1 MVPDYNETY
10 EKNFEKLRSQQE
22 FIEDA
27 SRKSSID
34 AHCRDMCNE
43 LNDTENYFTTSSC
56 SGRFL
61 AFAQVFIAT
70 FQMLNRIQEC
80 HDLNLSEWNS
90 CQKELWLDKG
100 NTWSIRWGSNQRVR
114 WVDSE
119 WAIQI
124 WSNLSEVWAIYF
136 TCMLSESSFCK
147 TNVGTSDR

>member
-1 MVPDYNETY
+1 
-10 EKNFEKLRSQQE
+10 
-22 FIEDA
+22 
-27 SRKSSID
+27 
-34 AHCRDMCNE
+34 
-43 LNDTENYFTTSSC
+43 
-56 SGRFL
+56 
-61 AFAQVFIAT
+61 
-70 FQMLNRIQEC
+70 MLNRIQEC

>member
-80 HDLNLSEWNS
+80 NDLNLSE
-90 CQKELWLDKG
+90 
-100 NTWSIRWGSNQRVR
+100 
-114 WVDSE
+114 
-119 WAIQI
+119 
-124 WSNLSEVWAIYF
+124 
-136 TCMLSESSFCK
+136 
-147 TNVGTSDR
+147 